1 MCEGGLDECGEQKPE
16 GRAEDDSEEDVAGSH
31 GVRLRSFVFCVASY
45 ECNGQAKHVH
55 GARQSTGMERQ

>member
-16 GRAEDDSEEDVAGSH
+16 GRAVGASEDDVAGAH

-55 GARQSTGMERQ
+55 GARQSTGIERQ